1 MQIITI
7 KIAGMTCMGCVNS
20 VKTVVE
26 KLPGVSRANVS
37 LNPSQAMI
45 EFDPN
50 KITIDQIKTAII
62 DAGFDVAESITTV
75 E

>member
-1 MQIITI
+1 
-7 KIAGMTCMGCVNS
+7 
-20 VKTVVE
+20 
-26 KLPGVSRANVS
+26 
-37 LNPSQAMI
+37 MI

>member
-1 MQIITI
+1 
-7 KIAGMTCMGCVNS
+7 MGCVNS

-45 EFDPN
+45 EFDP
-50 KITIDQIKTAII
+50 KLLSIKLKQQSSMQALM
-62 DAGFDVAESITTV
+62 SLNQ
-75 E
+75 

>member
-7 KIAGMTCMGCVNS
+7 KIVGMTCMGCVNS

-26 KLPGVSRANVS
+26 RFTGVSRANVS

>member
-7 KIAGMTCMGCVNS
+7 KIVGMTCMGCVNS

-50 KITIDQIKTAII
+50 RITIDQIKTAII

>member
-1 MQIITI
+1 
-7 KIAGMTCMGCVNS
+7 MGCVNS

-26 KLPGVSRANVS
+26 KLPGASRANVS

>member
-1 MQIITI
+1 M
-7 KIAGMTCMGCVNS
+7 
-20 VKTVVE
+20 VE
-26 KLPGVSRANVS
+26 KLHGVSRANVS

>member
-1 MQIITI
+1 
-7 KIAGMTCMGCVNS
+7 MGCVNS

-37 LNPSQAMI
+37 LNPSQAKPSQAMI